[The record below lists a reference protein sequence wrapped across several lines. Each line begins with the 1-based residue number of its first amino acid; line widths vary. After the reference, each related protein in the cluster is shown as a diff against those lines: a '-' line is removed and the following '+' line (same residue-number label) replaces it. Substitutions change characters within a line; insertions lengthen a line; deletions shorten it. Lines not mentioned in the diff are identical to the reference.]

1 MNKQKSVSELLDRF
15 ERKKARKASESTA
28 QTYVTNVKLFIE
40 WMDENRSNSF
50 REANEDDIDDY
61 LYDCEK
67 RGLANKTIALK
78 YTSIQQ
84 FYKRL
89 EADGVVERSPTEN
102 TESGVKTEVPK
113 QQKELREDKPTAV
126 TKDEVEKLC
135 DNVPNPTTRNELMIR
150 LMFQTGIRTKEMR
163 NIRIQDINRQKN
175 SIKVDNAKDEGV
187 RTVYYND
194 LEPML
199 SEWLDLG
206 GRDSMRTADESQ
218 YLFLTN
224 RSEKFNINRANK
236 IIENAAENAGIQREM
251 YTDEQGGKRRRIT
264 PHALRH
270 GFARYCVKEGMDI
283 SQLQELMG
291 HGNIETTK
299 KYLQFTNEDLK
310 EAVAKYA
317 P

>member
-1 MNKQKSVSELLDRF
+1 MSKQKSVSEILERF
-15 ERKKARKASESTA
+15 KRKKARKASESTA
-28 QTYVTNVKLFIE
+28 QTYVTNVKLFLE
-40 WMDENRSNSF
+40 WIDENSSNTF
-50 REANEDDIDDY
+50 TEVDEDDIDNY
-61 LYDCEK
+61 LYDCEN
-67 RGLANKTIALK
+67 RGLANNTIALK

-84 FYKRL
+84 FYKQL
-89 EADGVVERSPTEN
+89 EADNVVERLPTEN

-126 TKDEVEKLC
+126 TKEEVEKLC
-135 DNVPNPTTRNELMIR
+135 DNVPNPQTRNKLMIR

-163 NIRIQDINRQKN
+163 NIRVEDINREEN
-175 SIKVDNAKDEGV
+175 SIKIDNAKGEGV
-187 RTVYYND
+187 RTVYYTD

-206 GRDSMRTADESQ
+206 GRDSMRPADESR

-224 RSEKFNINRANK
+224 RSEKFNINRANN
-236 IIENAAENAGIQREM
+236 IIEHAAENAGIQRRM
-251 YTDEQGGKRRRIT
+251 YTDQKGGKRRRIT

-270 GFARYCVKEGMDI
+270 GFARHCVIAGMDI

-291 HGNIETTK
+291 HENIETTK

-310 EAVAKYA
+310 QAVAKYA